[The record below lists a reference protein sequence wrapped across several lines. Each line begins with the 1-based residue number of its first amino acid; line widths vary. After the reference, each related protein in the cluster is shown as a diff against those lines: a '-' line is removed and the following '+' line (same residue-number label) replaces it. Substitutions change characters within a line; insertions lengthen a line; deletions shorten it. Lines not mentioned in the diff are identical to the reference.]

1 MKTEKNILD
10 LIRKLLGGKINREES
25 EKVNSWYNSFDS
37 SEEVIVE
44 SNESKETVKNR
55 MKEKLLQAIGKP
67 EKKGLRLLVFENSYL
82 KAAAAVA
89 AIFILSLTIYLFRD
103 MYLNKPEKLAWI
115 EKQTGMGEKL
125 EILLSDGS
133 KIHLNA
139 GSKIKYTAVNKN
151 SANREIYLEGEAFFD
166 VVHNDKK
173 PFIVRSGNM
182 SITDIGTK
190 FNVKKYDTENETV
203 VSLVEGKVEVFV
215 PSVSKDKKYLSVKQ
229 QLCYDNVNQSISI
242 KDFEEGEVVGW
253 LTNRL
258 LFKKESLAKVA
269 VKLERNYGIK
279 FEFGNQAVLQK
290 ELTADFR
297 DVPYLTVADAIKE
310 VTGLN
315 YKAVKENERVTKI
328 VFE

>member
-229 QLCYDNVNQSISI
+229 QLCYDKVNQSISI
-242 KDFEEGEVVGW
+242 KDFEEGEAVGW

-258 LFKKESLAKVA
+258 VFKKESLAKVA

-315 YKAVKENERVTKI
+315 YKTVKENERVTRI